1 MMYIVIYTSSVQFWT
16 DTGRVLYYTGSDLIA
31 GGRALPKPSVV
42 PAPKLLSQSGG
53 AATRL
58 VRGREAVRFANR
70 VCAPVKKDIA
80 RGLVR
85 PRFEGGGAGNQ
96 SGGADHDSAGW

>member
-16 DTGRVLYYTGSDLIA
+16 DTGRVLYYTVSGLIA

-58 VRGREAVRFANR
+58 SRGLEAERFASR

-85 PRFEGGGAGNQ
+85 PLFEGGGDGNQ
-96 SGGADHDSAGW
+96 SGGAGNDPAV